1 MNLSLR
7 SLNKER
13 IVKRLG
19 EKVMIINVARI
30 ETVLMN
36 KAIPSY
42 YLESETG
49 ISRSAITRVRNGER
63 KIENLNTWNDYQS
76 PELDKFGQIYL
87 LLWLFQLDRRV
98 GRRYYRRPNGWV
110 YLRCQKNIQREF
122 REMPHHWLLLHFRRD
137 WRRIS
142 RREDPDSF
150 CLGWMKSDN
159 EIFKPFKW
167 AVFCT
172 SS

>member
-63 KIENLNTWNDYQS
+63 KIENLNT
-76 PELDKFGQIYL
+76 
-87 LLWLFQLDRRV
+87 
-98 GRRYYRRPNGWV
+98 
-110 YLRCQKNIQREF
+110 
-122 REMPHHWLLLHFRRD
+122 
-137 WRRIS
+137 
-142 RREDPDSF
+142 
-150 CLGWMKSDN
+150 
-159 EIFKPFKW
+159 
-167 AVFCT
+167 
-172 SS
+172 